1 MNDKSRVKLGNKKAN
16 TLVQF
21 TVYVVIVVQNKSERK
36 DWIHAE
42 SRNQIGANIA
52 KYIYESLPESE
63 VEVDAQTASVKAL
76 TFVLWWER

>member
-36 DWIHAE
+36 D
-42 SRNQIGANIA
+42 
-52 KYIYESLPESE
+52 
-63 VEVDAQTASVKAL
+63 
-76 TFVLWWER
+76 